1 MHHWTNMH
9 GCTFRSK
16 VLSCNGITSTRPI
29 LCFVLILI
37 WNIFI
42 SLISRYNKQTLI
54 SMYLLSVSWADQ
66 FYRYHTFQE
75 TWSAPKKYALHHPNI
90 TPGCNLTQSMGSFW
104 WWSLDNYRLII
115 RLSFNRHPMIIA
127 QTCVISWLNRRPIVG
142 SWRSGW
148 RLSGNPGSPANPGNL
163 WKPCFR
169 TPWDPTQIL
178 RPPVLDLTS
187 ASVVSPLL

>member
-1 MHHWTNMH
+1 
-9 GCTFRSK
+9 
-16 VLSCNGITSTRPI
+16 
-29 LCFVLILI
+29 
-37 WNIFI
+37 
-42 SLISRYNKQTLI
+42 
-54 SMYLLSVSWADQ
+54 
-66 FYRYHTFQE
+66 
-75 TWSAPKKYALHHPNI
+75 
-90 TPGCNLTQSMGSFW
+90 MGSNW
-104 WWSLDNYRLII
+104 WWSLDDYRLII

-178 RPPVLDLTS
+178 RPPCFRPDICKCCLNALVISQKQSSFATPKHSQVQTS
-187 ASVVSPLL
+187 ASAIIVWKYFACGRTLTNRMTNAHPESQHKSFVPKVIYDFRSLHEICGFATFCTFH